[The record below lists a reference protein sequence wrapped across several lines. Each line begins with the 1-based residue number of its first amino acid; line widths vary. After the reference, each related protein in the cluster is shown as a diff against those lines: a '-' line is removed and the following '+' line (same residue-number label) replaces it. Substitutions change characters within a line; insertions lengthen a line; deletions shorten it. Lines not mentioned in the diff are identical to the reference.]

1 MKILADENISRILV
15 ERLRQEGHLVEY
27 IMEIARGS
35 NDSTVLEL
43 ANRQGALLVT
53 DDKDFGELVF
63 HQHLRASG
71 ILLVRL
77 ATLSPSQEVEVVV
90 KVIREYS
97 DKLLH
102 AFTVVTPQGIRIR
115 PA

>member
-35 NDSTVLEL
+35 NDSIVLEL